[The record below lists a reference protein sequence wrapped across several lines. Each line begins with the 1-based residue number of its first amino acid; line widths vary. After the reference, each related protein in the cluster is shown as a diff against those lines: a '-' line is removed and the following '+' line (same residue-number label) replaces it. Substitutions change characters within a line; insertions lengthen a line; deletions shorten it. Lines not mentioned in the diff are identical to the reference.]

1 MGNLIINRKPG
12 QRIFLS
18 PETEAD
24 AAELYRQLTK
34 EGIWLELYHSRTPG
48 QIVVCIT
55 APPAV
60 NVAREELLAGNK
72 ACR

>member
-12 QRIFLS
+12 QRIFLA

-24 AAELYRQLTK
+24 AAELYRQLT
-34 EGIWLELYHSRTPG
+34 EGGIWLELYHSRTPG

-60 NVAREELLAGNK
+60 NVVREELLQSSALD
-72 ACR
+72 

>member
-1 MGNLIINRKPG
+1 MGNLIINRKPD
-12 QRIFLS
+12 QRVFLS

-24 AAELYRQLTK
+24 AAELYRPLTE

-48 QIVVCIT
+48 QIVVCVT

-60 NVAREELLAGNK
+60 NVVREELLQSSALD
-72 ACR
+72 